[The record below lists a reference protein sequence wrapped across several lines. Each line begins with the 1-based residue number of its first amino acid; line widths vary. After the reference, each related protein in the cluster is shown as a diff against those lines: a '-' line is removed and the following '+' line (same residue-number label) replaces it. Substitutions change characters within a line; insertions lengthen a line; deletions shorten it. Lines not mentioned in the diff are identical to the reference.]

1 MMFDSEINSLDR
13 KQSLNN
19 VATGVA
25 IFAVWLLALGVFL
38 WPACSSPLPPIYDAI
53 GYVAKGK
60 NVWESLIAQG
70 NLDLLDVQPTIRPPG
85 TILMSYPLGY
95 SEGTHGFYFRSIFI
109 PACLFGLAIL
119 YVTSGTVNRTPQSL
133 IFPISAS
140 ICGTTLPLF
149 FQFSLAGTMFVGYW
163 GLVDSFIGGVAA
175 VAVALLISSFGRY
188 GRWSRFAGL
197 CLAAL
202 CIYIKPAGALVF
214 GVCAAIFLIMEGVV
228 SLRERERL
236 PKAVIR
242 SGVSIALA
250 GLLLAPAFLSP
261 YLGAENLE
269 SGRVAVG
276 ILKSELYQNLTLDW
290 SLKAAF
296 HLLGWIPTALIGLA
310 LGAGVVSCFAL
321 RGKDRTDQLVL
332 LLFVS
337 IWFVAGLI
345 YLLNTSFNQVR
356 YAFAFWLPAV
366 VCTVA
371 IAARSRDFLKCKP
384 LATAVMGLVAVHA
397 FSLLDQL
404 LNYGVA
410 PRPSAIAGWNTRV
423 MEIPELEPFHS
434 WLSEESQQNRSKRV
448 FFNAA
453 QGNPAIILN
462 SAILY
467 DFMVEKR
474 YQRDGFYLEVR
485 SLVNWIRPSG
495 IYFQELADVDYIL
508 ANVTPVSA
516 EASALSRQLA
526 KLQDGLAQ
534 VPVEKHGLVPV
545 RLGPNIMVYE
555 VVGRADFL
563 QWLEAM
569 FPDETNGNS
578 S

>member
-1 MMFDSEINSLDR
+1 
-13 KQSLNN
+13 
-19 VATGVA
+19 
-25 IFAVWLLALGVFL
+25 
-38 WPACSSPLPPIYDAI
+38 
-53 GYVAKGK
+53 
-60 NVWESLIAQG
+60 
-70 NLDLLDVQPTIRPPG
+70 
-85 TILMSYPLGY
+85 
-95 SEGTHGFYFRSIFI
+95 
-109 PACLFGLAIL
+109 
-119 YVTSGTVNRTPQSL
+119 
-133 IFPISAS
+133 
-140 ICGTTLPLF
+140 
-149 FQFSLAGTMFVGYW
+149 
-163 GLVDSFIGGVAA
+163 
-175 VAVALLISSFGRY
+175 
-188 GRWSRFAGL
+188 
-197 CLAAL
+197 
-202 CIYIKPAGALVF
+202 
-214 GVCAAIFLIMEGVV
+214 
-228 SLRERERL
+228 
-236 PKAVIR
+236 
-242 SGVSIALA
+242 
-250 GLLLAPAFLSP
+250 
-261 YLGAENLE
+261 
-269 SGRVAVG
+269 
-276 ILKSELYQNLTLDW
+276 
-290 SLKAAF
+290 
-296 HLLGWIPTALIGLA
+296 
-310 LGAGVVSCFAL
+310 
-321 RGKDRTDQLVL
+321 
-332 LLFVS
+332 
-337 IWFVAGLI
+337 
-345 YLLNTSFNQVR
+345 
-356 YAFAFWLPAV
+356 
-366 VCTVA
+366 
-371 IAARSRDFLKCKP
+371 
-384 LATAVMGLVAVHA
+384 
-397 FSLLDQL
+397 
-404 LNYGVA
+404 
-410 PRPSAIAGWNTRV
+410 